1 MSFKT
6 IFIIVVTIL
15 LTVIFMQNTSDV
27 NVRILMW
34 DVRVSFI
41 LLMASIAILCFLMG
55 YFAAYRQR
63 KITNTTLNAPNNE
76 KNLSD
81 EDKSYLQ

>member
-6 IFIIVVTIL
+6 IFIIVVTVL

-41 LLMASIAILCFLMG
+41 LLMATVAILCFLMG
-55 YFAAYRQR
+55 YLAAYRQKR
-63 KITNTTLNAPNNE
+63 IANATLNPPNNE
-76 KNLSD
+76 KNISD
-81 EDKSYLQ
+81 EDRNYLQ